1 MRPISKLAP
10 PPCPPSIE
18 TKPEAL
24 PVATQLEQLLR
35 VLGQRYVLFYP
46 VLRHVTGS
54 ANAALMLGH
63 MLYWTRTYMATRPER
78 QGWFWQTCEDWKAA
92 TGLSRHEQ
100 DTARGALRQSGCVEE
115 RLIGVPARMHY
126 RVDLEALGQK
136 ISEHLHQQF
145 NGSWT
150 WDDKIVRGLLGTPI
164 AFLRVFADITGST
177 AAALYL
183 SDLLQQRRFADRTR
197 SRIDVGEGWL
207 DLPLGL
213 AAERVGRS
221 TKSLRTARNILL
233 AQRLIEER
241 SSKGVQPRLY
251 TRLNLNQIVRILG
264 VCVQNRTQVIE
275 NAGMAET
282 YIPDVPKAANW
293 NGGSAHSRCS
303 ETGKL
308 DVPKPANKIAA
319 LGTSIKGFTTTKGL
333 SSSHKQQL
341 QRESASVPAQQ
352 PRSGSGMK
360 GSQNETP
367 QHSSPL
373 GQLPPEETLASETQR
388 SEFMMELILPSS
400 IPYEISKAAQL
411 IVCDLPPQK
420 RQNVLDEWVGQLRRS
435 GKVANQL
442 GYLKGIVRNAQA
454 GTFVPTLAIDVKTA
468 REKSARHAAEME
480 RRRLQSPITP
490 VSSLAEDTAKADVK
504 SESKRGNAL
513 FKDAMKNVSWRAPN
527 DRS

>member
-1 MRPISKLAP
+1 MA
-10 PPCPPSIE
+10 
-18 TKPEAL
+18 A
-24 PVATQLEQLLR
+24 QLEQLLR
-35 VLGQRYVLFYP
+35 LLGQRYVLFYP

-63 MLYWTRTYMATRPER
+63 LLYWTRTYMATRPER
-78 QGWFWQTCEDWKAA
+78 QGWFWQTSEDWKAA

-100 DTARGALRQSGCVEE
+100 DTAREALRQSGCVEE

-126 RVDLEALGQK
+126 RLNLDVLGQK

-145 NGSWT
+145 KGSWT

-183 SDLLQQRRFADRTR
+183 SDLLQQRKLADRIQ
-197 SRIDVGEGWL
+197 SRIDVGDGWL
-207 DLPLGL
+207 DLPLRL

-221 TKSLRTARNILL
+221 TKSLRTARKMLL

-251 TRLNLNQIVRILG
+251 TKLNLRQIVRILG
-264 VCVQNRTQVIE
+264 SRVQNRTQVID

-293 NGGSAHSRCS
+293 NGGSAHSRCA

-319 LGTSIKGFTTTKGL
+319 LGTSIRGFTTTRGL
-333 SSSHKQQL
+333 TPSKQPL
-341 QRESASVPAQQ
+341 QRELAPVGVQRSS
-352 PRSGSGMK
+352 SGSGVK
-360 GSQNETP
+360 GIQDETP
-367 QHSSPL
+367 QHPSQF
-373 GQLPPEETLASETQR
+373 GQPTTEEPLASETQR
-388 SEFMMELILPSS
+388 AELMMELILPPT
-400 IPYEISKAAQL
+400 IPNEIAQAAQL
-411 IVCDLPPQK
+411 MVCDLHPKK
-420 RQNVLDEWVGQLRRS
+420 RQEVLDEWVGQLARG
-435 GKVANQL
+435 GKVSNQL
-442 GYLKGIVRNAQA
+442 GYLGGIVRNALA
-454 GTFVPTLAIDVKTA
+454 GTFVPTLAVQVRTA
-468 REKSARHAAEME
+468 RERAAHNAAELE
-480 RRRLQSPITP
+480 RRRQQTPIKP
-490 VSSLAEDTAKADVK
+490 VSSLANSGPRANAE
-504 SESKRGNAL
+504 SETKRGNAL
-513 FKDAMKNVSWRAPN
+513 FKESMRNMSWRAPN